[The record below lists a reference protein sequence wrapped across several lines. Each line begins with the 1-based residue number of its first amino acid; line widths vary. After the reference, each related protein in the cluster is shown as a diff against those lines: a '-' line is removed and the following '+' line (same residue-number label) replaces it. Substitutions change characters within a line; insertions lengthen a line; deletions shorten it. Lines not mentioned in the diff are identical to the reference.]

1 MSKINFSVQ
10 TIFSLAS
17 RERCITNLKKFRVPA
32 MNKNFKVPTASAAV
46 LVPLCSVN
54 NTPSLLYTVRSMQ
67 LKSHS
72 GQISFPGG
80 KTDKDEKPVDTALR
94 ETQEEIGLLPE
105 KIDIWG
111 CLPSLPGRN
120 YKIMITPVVGHI
132 KDFKDGDL
140 QINEKEVFEIFTVPL
155 EILCDPVNQFYTQYK
170 NGFILPVFVSKDYKI
185 WGITAYITHIFLSCL
200 FSRDIYRN
208 EWTKKKMEIKQLTN
222 EDD

>member
-1 MSKINFSVQ
+1 MDY
-10 TIFSLAS
+10 
-17 RERCITNLKKFRVPA
+17 RV
-32 MNKNFKVPTASAAV
+32 
-46 LVPLCSVN
+46 
-54 NTPSLLYTVRSMQ
+54 VRSMQ

-111 CLPSLPGRN
+111 CLPPLPGRN

-132 KDFKDGDL
+132 TDLKDEDL
-140 QINEKEVFEIFTVPL
+140 HINEKEVFDVFTVPL
-155 EILCDPVNQFYTQYK
+155 ETLCDPANQFYTQYK

-185 WGITAYITHIFLSCL
+185 W
-200 FSRDIYRN
+200 
-208 EWTKKKMEIKQLTN
+208 
-222 EDD
+222 